1 MTPWGLRSKPTTAP
15 DYDPTGYAKGSVWAF
30 STAGAAEM
38 MWRAHRPDAANTL
51 WQSLVPWESVD
62 SLGHMHEVM
71 SGSFFTPQRESVPE
85 QTWSSS
91 AFLSAAIHGML
102 GLESE
107 GRKNV
112 LHFEPQVPTSWHS
125 LHVEHVRV
133 GNSVVDFSWHSE
145 NGHFTLDMRN
155 AGPMFHLSWTQA
167 RTGKDGIA
175 PALLERD
182 IPTGNT
188 HLSIP

>member
-1 MTPWGLRSKPTTAP
+1 MRKGVCGPSATAE
-15 DYDPTGYAKGSVWAF
+15 
-30 STAGAAEM
+30 AAEM
-38 MWRAHRPDAANTL
+38 MWQAHRSDAAITL

-102 GLESE
+102 GLESD

-112 LHFEPQVPTSWHS
+112 MHFAPQVPDVMAVGACRTCPGGQ
-125 LHVEHVRV
+125 EHRRSRV
-133 GNSVVDFSWHSE
+133 AFRE
-145 NGHFTLDMRN
+145 RTFHFRLAECRPDV
-155 AGPMFHLSWTQA
+155 S
-167 RTGKDGIA
+167 
-175 PALLERD
+175 
-182 IPTGNT
+182 
-188 HLSIP
+188 S

>member
-1 MTPWGLRSKPTTAP
+1 MDL
-15 DYDPTGYAKGSVWAF
+15 
-30 STAGAAEM
+30 
-38 MWRAHRPDAANTL
+38 ANAL
-51 WQSLVPWESVD
+51 WQSLVPWASVD

-102 GLESE
+102 GLETD

-112 LHFEPQVPTSWHS
+112 LHFEPQVPATWQWFR
-125 LHVEHVRV
+125 VEHVRV
-133 GNSVVDFSWHSE
+133 GSSTVDLNWHSE
-145 NGHFTLDMRN
+145 DGHFTLDLQN
-155 AGPMFHLSWTQA
+155 VGAKFHLSWNQSTV
-167 RTGKDGIA
+167 GIDA
-175 PALLERD
+175 SSPVSLERD
-182 IPTGNT
+182 IMPGNT